1 MKADRASI
9 VAASARLDAKIR
21 LVLLH
26 GADDSASRD
35 LADRFARQFDD
46 AGNPLS
52 LDVVAANELTGDPA
66 RLAAAAANVSMFGDR
81 TLVRVDGAD
90 EDALAAIDGLLDAA
104 PGGNPVVVVAGALK
118 KGSKLLARVEGD
130 PACLAHVSYAP
141 QARDAAGAV
150 EETAHEVG
158 LMPGRGAARALF
170 EACGGDRLVLRR
182 ELEKLALYLDATP
195 AAPLSFELGDLAA
208 VGADI
213 GDAETGALV
222 AGVAGGDAAAADLQL
237 ARLMGQGIPA
247 ITLLRAVTRRFWQL
261 LDLRG
266 AVDGGASPS
275 SAVDAA
281 RPPVFWKDK
290 APLAAELGKW
300 RTPAVRAA
308 LARLL
313 AAERAIKRRGSAG
326 DVLAA
331 QLLLGLA
338 TQAGGRR

>member
-1 MKADRASI
+1 MKADRGAI
-9 VAASARLDAKIR
+9 VAAAAKLDAKVR

-52 LDVVAANELTGDPA
+52 VDTIAASELTKDPA
-66 RLAAAAANVSMFGDR
+66 RLVAAAANVSMFGDR

-90 EDALAAIDGLLDAA
+90 EEMLAAVAALLDGP
-104 PGGNPVVVVAGALK
+104 PGGNPVVVVAGTLK

-130 PACLAHVSYAP
+130 PGCLAHVSYAP
-141 QARDAAGAV
+141 AARDASAAV
-150 EETAHEVG
+150 DEIAREVG
-158 LMPGRGAARALF
+158 LTPGRGAARALF

-182 ELEKLALYLDATP
+182 ELEKLALYVDATP
-195 AAPLSFELGDLAA
+195 AAPVGFDLGDLAA
-208 VGADI
+208 IGADI

-222 AGVAGGDAAAADLQL
+222 AGVAGGDAATADLHW
-237 ARLMGQGIPA
+237 ARLSAQGIPA

-275 SAVDAA
+275 SAVEGA

-290 APLAAELGKW
+290 PTLAAELGKW

-313 AAERAIKRRGSAG
+313 AAERAIKRSGSAG

-338 TQAGGRR
+338 TQASGRR

>member
-1 MKADRASI
+1 MKVDRPAI
-9 VAASARLDAKIR
+9 VAAAAKLDPKIR
-21 LVLLH
+21 LVLLY

-52 LDVVAANELTGDPA
+52 VDVIPANELTKDPA
-66 RLAAAAANVSMFGDR
+66 RLAAAASNVSMFGDR

-90 EDALAAIDGLLDAA
+90 EDALAAVAALLDGA
-104 PGGNPVVVVAGALK
+104 PGNPVVVVAGNLK
-118 KGSKLLARVEGD
+118 KGSKLLARVETD

-141 QARDAAGAV
+141 QARDAAAAV
-150 EETAHEVG
+150 EEVAREVG
-158 LMPGRGAARALF
+158 LTPARGAARALF

-182 ELEKLALYLDATP
+182 ELEKLALYLDATV
-195 AAPLSFELGDLAA
+195 AAPLSFDLGDLAA
-208 VGADI
+208 IGADV

-222 AGVAGGDAAAADLQL
+222 AGVAGGDAGVADLHL
-237 ARLMGQGIPA
+237 TRLTAQGLPA
-247 ITLLRAVTRRFWQL
+247 ITLLRAVMRRFWLL
-261 LDLRG
+261 LDLRA

-290 APLAAELGKW
+290 PALAAELAKW

-313 AAERAIKRRGSAG
+313 AAERAIKRSGSAG
-326 DVLAA
+326 DVLAT

-338 TQAGGRR
+338 TQASGRR